1 MKAILYHGLRDL
13 RLEDIP
19 LPVPGAGEVV
29 VKVGAALTCGTDFK
43 AFRQGHK
50 LLLRELPA
58 RFGHE
63 LAGTVSAVGR
73 GVKGVKEGDR
83 VVAANSAACLQG
95 CAYCRKG
102 LTQLCERLRLH
113 NGAYAEYD
121 LIPANIVKGNLHKI
135 AKTVP
140 FRSAAL
146 SEPFAC
152 ALNAVDVMGVKKGE
166 TAVII
171 GAGTMSQLLIAAL
184 RAAGAKVSVV
194 GRDPGRLEAC
204 KKAGATV
211 WSEGQS
217 APDHVFE
224 AVGKPETWQKAIAL
238 VRKGGKVCLFGGCAP
253 DTQVPVDAH
262 RVHYQQLT
270 LQGVFHHT
278 PKHFKKAVELLSK
291 GKVPVDLIVKGS
303 IRLDDVPNF
312 YAGNIDNASIPK
324 MEVAP

>member
-1 MKAILYHGLRDL
+1 MKAVLYHGVRDL
-13 RLEDIP
+13 RLEDVP
-19 LPVPGAGEVV
+19 LPRPAAGEVV

-50 LLLRELPA
+50 LLLRERPS

-73 GVKGVKEGDR
+73 GVKGFKEGDR
-83 VVAANSAACLQG
+83 VVAANSAPCLKG
-95 CAYCRKG
+95 CAYCRSG
-102 LTQLCERLRLH
+102 RTQLCDDLNLH

-121 LIPANIVKGNLHKI
+121 LIPAHIVKGNLYKLSK
-135 AKTVP
+135 AVP
-140 FRSAAL
+140 FRTAAL

-152 ALNAVDVMGVKKGE
+152 ALHAVDVMGVRKGE
-166 TAVII
+166 SAVII
-171 GAGTMSQLLIAAL
+171 GAGTMALLLIAAL
-184 RAAGAKVSVV
+184 RAAGARVFVI
-194 GRDPGRLEAC
+194 GRDPVRLAAC
-204 KKAGATV
+204 AKAGAKAHAG
-211 WSEGQS
+211 EP
-217 APDHVFE
+217 ADHVFE

-238 VRKGGKVCLFGGCAP
+238 ARKGGKVCLFGGCAP

-278 PKHFKKAVELLSK
+278 PKHFQRAVELLSA

-303 IRLDDVPNF
+303 IRLEDVPSF
-312 YAGNIDNASIPK
+312 YAENLDNASIPK